1 MQSDLNFLHQ
11 NVKDYLWRTSNLSDS
26 LNQPLLLAY
35 CSLIFVKE
43 GHADLSIQFQNYHL
57 QAGDILVLAE
67 DSLTLIKNQSA
78 DFSCNYCIFNRDFA
92 AEVASLLPNALFA
105 YLNQM
110 PHFSPTAEQASLIK
124 MWISQTDFIIN
135 STQQHQ
141 RILLCNHL
149 QNFFLALSE
158 LINHKKTLS
167 KNEYTRKEK
176 LCWNFWEM
184 IAIHSQVERE
194 VMFYAQALN
203 ISPYYLSQLCQQF
216 FNDSPKTLI
225 DRQVILKLKER
236 LKMSSLSIQAIADQM
251 HFNDTSYM
259 CRFFKKHT
267 GRTLRQ
273 YRKET

>member
-11 NVKDYLWRTSNLSDS
+11 NLKDYLWRTSNLSDS

-35 CSLIFVKE
+35 CSVIFVKE

-67 DSLTLIKNQSA
+67 DSLTLIKNQSP

-110 PHFSPTAEQASLIK
+110 PHFSPNAEQASLIK

-149 QNFFLALSE
+149 QNFFLVLYE
-158 LINHKKTLS
+158 LINHKNTLS
-167 KNEYTRKEK
+167 KNQYTRKEK

-184 IAIHSQVERE
+184 IALHSQVERE
-194 VMFYAQALN
+194 VVFYAQALN
-203 ISPYYLSQLCQQF
+203 ISPYYLSQLCKQF

-259 CRFFKKHT
+259 CRYFKKHT
-267 GRTLRQ
+267 GHTLRQ